1 MTTTTKVYYTGTS
14 NSLVQVTSFTDN
26 SNNTSHEIYVKINLT
41 DETIIQSGQDLP
53 RPLGPEDVYVF
64 RSVFEQFFQQIV
76 KDSSLDKENVT
87 SLVQTVL
94 NMKYMETYLVTSV
107 GLNDIPYNG
116 CVNYLFLFST
126 LVIPYQIVDWE
137 VFTKS
142 DYKKIIYDTFS
153 KTNSMNTYNLK
164 MAMRYVLLI
173 PGLILSPL
181 ILLTA
186 VCALSKMN

>member
-1 MTTTTKVYYTGTS
+1 MSTDTKVYYTEAS
-14 NSLVQVTSFTDN
+14 NSLVQVTKFTDN
-26 SNNTSHEIYVKINLT
+26 QNNASNVSHEIYVKINLT
-41 DETIIQSGQDLP
+41 DETIIQSGEDLP

-64 RSVFEQFFQQIV
+64 RSVFQEIV
-76 KDSSLDKENVT
+76 SGGSLDKGSTDN
-87 SLVQTVL
+87 LVQRVL
-94 NMKYMETYLVTSV
+94 GMKYMETYLVTSV

-153 KTNSMNTYNLK
+153 KTNSMSTYNLK

-181 ILLTA
+181 ILLMA